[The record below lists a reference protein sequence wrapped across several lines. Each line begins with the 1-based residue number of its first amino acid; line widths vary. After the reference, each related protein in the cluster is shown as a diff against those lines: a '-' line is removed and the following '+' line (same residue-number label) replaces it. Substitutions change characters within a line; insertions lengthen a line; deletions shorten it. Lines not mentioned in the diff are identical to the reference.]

1 VAETYVPV
9 LFLFLISLILGVVMF
24 TLARTL
30 GPHKPTAIKDQPF
43 EFGSLNI
50 GSARERFSVKYYVTA
65 ILFLVFDIES
75 VFIYP
80 WAVLFRKLGWFGF
93 FEMLIFVAF
102 ILVGLIYVLRK
113 GALEWD

>member
-1 VAETYVPV
+1 LLLGGVA
-9 LFLFLISLILGVVMF
+9 LAIGALML
-24 TLARTL
+24 TLAMVL
-30 GPHKPTAIKDQPF
+30 GPKNPSPIKGQPF
-43 EFGSLNI
+43 ECGSPAI

-93 FEMLIFVAF
+93 VEMLVFVAF
-102 ILVGLIYVLRK
+102 IVVGLIYVLRK